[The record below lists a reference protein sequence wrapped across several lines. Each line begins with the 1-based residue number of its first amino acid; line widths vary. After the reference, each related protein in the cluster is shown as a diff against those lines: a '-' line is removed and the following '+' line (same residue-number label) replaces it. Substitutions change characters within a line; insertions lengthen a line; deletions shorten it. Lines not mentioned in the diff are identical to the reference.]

1 MRILYVEDNPSDADL
16 TRRALQKTAPSI
28 ELELTPTIER
38 ALTRLSRLSSEPLD
52 LVLTDMN
59 LKDGDGLSLL
69 RHIRESAM
77 PVAVVVVTGVGDEET
92 AVSALKARADDYVV
106 KQKDYLHRLPA
117 ILESA
122 LNHYRVE
129 SARRTRQLNV
139 LYVEQQRIVSEE
151 TRHHLALNA
160 DYIHLTPVSTA
171 REALSL
177 LEDSSSH
184 PYDVLLLDLELPEL
198 KAFELLRELQGR
210 DLPVVL
216 VCNPNNEE
224 LASQCQKRGAASYL
238 VKRPGYLYQLPWELE
253 DAHSKAEMVRRE
265 VALAESEARNRAIL
279 NAIPDMMFLQSRD
292 GKYLDY
298 HARHPSSLMVPPEMF
313 LGKKISDVLPPEL
326 AQKFLLCFEQT
337 SDKPVLLEYDLPI
350 SGGTRFYEASMVSCD
365 DDKILTIVRDITD
378 RRESEVALRKSEERL
393 RLAQQAA
400 RVGSWEWDVRT
411 GASVWSDMIWELLG
425 LEPDNQPVTVE
436 RFLEFIHP
444 DDRATVWGKV
454 SQLLADGG
462 DYYDEFRIVQRNG
475 HVLWLSSKGRVIRSP
490 DGRAQ
495 KILGVNIDITDLKLA
510 EASLKS
516 ALQEVQQLKDQL
528 QEENIYLQE
537 EVRGASHFGE
547 IIGQSPALK
556 RVLRQAQQV
565 APLNTNVL
573 ILGETGTGKEL
584 LARAIHNLSPRR
596 NHTLVKINCA
606 ALPAPLIESE
616 LFGHA
621 RGAFTGADSQ
631 RRGRFELAN
640 DGTMFLDE
648 VAELPLDLQA
658 KLLRVLE
665 YGEFEM
671 VGSNRTIK
679 VDVRVIAATNRD
691 LSEAVATGS
700 FRSDLYY
707 RLSSFPITL
716 PLLRERSEDLPLLV
730 SHLAKQLSLKLGK
743 PIEKIPQHTMSAL
756 QNYSWPGNVRELRN
770 VIERAIIV
778 SQGSKLELAESLESP
793 GAETRHHVIEVRDPE
808 TTLDDSDTLQR
819 SESKLILRTLKK
831 VHWRIEGPGGAAEL
845 LDVHPSTLRS
855 RMKKL
860 GIDRPRIQASL

>member
-1 MRILYVEDNPSDADL
+1 
-16 TRRALQKTAPSI
+16 
-28 ELELTPTIER
+28 
-38 ALTRLSRLSSEPLD
+38 
-52 LVLTDMN
+52 
-59 LKDGDGLSLL
+59 
-69 RHIRESAM
+69 
-77 PVAVVVVTGVGDEET
+77 
-92 AVSALKARADDYVV
+92 
-106 KQKDYLHRLPA
+106 
-117 ILESA
+117 
-122 LNHYRVE
+122 
-129 SARRTRQLNV
+129 
-139 LYVEQQRIVSEE
+139 
-151 TRHHLALNA
+151 
-160 DYIHLTPVSTA
+160 
-171 REALSL
+171 
-177 LEDSSSH
+177 
-184 PYDVLLLDLELPEL
+184 
-198 KAFELLRELQGR
+198 LRE
-210 DLPVVL
+210 
-216 VCNPNNEE
+216 
-224 LASQCQKRGAASYL
+224 
-238 VKRPGYLYQLPWELE
+238 
-253 DAHSKAEMVRRE
+253 
-265 VALAESEARNRAIL
+265 
-279 NAIPDMMFLQSRD
+279 
-292 GKYLDY
+292 
-298 HARHPSSLMVPPEMF
+298 
-313 LGKKISDVLPPEL
+313 
-326 AQKFLLCFEQT
+326 
-337 SDKPVLLEYDLPI
+337 
-350 SGGTRFYEASMVSCD
+350 
-365 DDKILTIVRDITD
+365 
-378 RRESEVALRKSEERL
+378 SEERL

-400 RVGSWEWDVRT
+400 RVGTWEWDLQT
-411 GASVWSDMIWELLG
+411 GAAVWSDMIWELLG
-425 LEPDNQPVTVE
+425 QEPDNQPPTVE
-436 RFLEFIHP
+436 TFIEFIHP
-444 DDRATVWGKV
+444 DDRATVWGRA
-454 SQLLADGG
+454 SQVLADGG
-462 DYYDEFRIVQRNG
+462 DYYDEFRIVQRDG
-475 HVLWLSSKGRVIRSP
+475 HVLWLASKGRVIRSP
-490 DGRAQ
+490 DGLVQ
-495 KILGVNIDITDLKLA
+495 KVIGVNIDITELKLA
-510 EASLKS
+510 EASLKN
-516 ALQEVQQLKDQL
+516 ALREVQQLKDQL

-584 LARAIHNLSPRR
+584 LAHAIHNLSPRR

-621 RGAFTGADSQ
+621 KGAFTGADSQ

-691 LSEAVATGS
+691 LSEAVATGG

-716 PLLRERSEDLPLLV
+716 PPLRERSEDLPLLV
-730 SHLAKQLSLKLGK
+730 SHLTKQLSLKLGK

-778 SQGSKLELAESLESP
+778 SQGSKLELAEGLESSD
-793 GAETRHHVIEVRDPE
+793 AETRQNVIQVRDPE
-808 TTLDDSDTLQR
+808 TTLDDGDTLQR

-860 GIDRPRIQASL
+860 GIDRPRVQASL